1 MADFMTAYSLTQP
14 DKLAVIDDR
23 AGAGVRTL
31 TFKEL
36 NERANQMANALLGL
50 GARPGET
57 KVVWCGQ
64 NSSGLVVMINAA
76 RKRGFS
82 PADDN
87 EADAIAILLWA
98 IETGGGLA

>member
-76 RKRGFS
+76 RKL
-82 PADDN
+82 ADITAVPLN
-87 EADAIAILLWA
+87 YRPQS
-98 IETGGGLA
+98 TRSCRRQRH